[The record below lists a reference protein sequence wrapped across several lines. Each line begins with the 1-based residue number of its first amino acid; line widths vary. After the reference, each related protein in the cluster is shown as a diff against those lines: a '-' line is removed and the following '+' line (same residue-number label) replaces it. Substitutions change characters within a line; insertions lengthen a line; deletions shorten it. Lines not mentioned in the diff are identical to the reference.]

1 LSFLLLPVLEVVGP
15 LYLHSKPP
23 LDPRNCI
30 SFSQFTGSAG
40 STGGVEIGL
49 DRQRTVIALSRNID
63 ILVLDVKW
71 RDDQV
76 CFQAIA

>member
-1 LSFLLLPVLEVVGP
+1 MVGP
-15 LYLHSKPP
+15 LHLHSKPS

-30 SFSQFTGSAG
+30 SFSQSTGSAG

-49 DRQRTVIALSRNID
+49 DRQRTVIALSGSIGV
-63 ILVLDVKW
+63 LLLDVKW

-76 CFQAIA
+76 CFLAIARATN